1 MQIPGAPPPDN
12 TLAKMGA
19 KAATLG
25 LVGISAWACRQR
37 GRIPND
43 PDEDAEDLFRQGAEE
58 ELTKM
63 FGNAAASPW
72 AKMGIGAAIVGGTM
86 YIGAE
91 RMPELEPEDQPP
103 PAPLDPGQGRPP
115 LTLIQGGRTD
125 AA

>member
-1 MQIPGAPPPDN
+1 
-12 TLAKMGA
+12 MGA

-25 LVGISAWACRQR
+25 LVGIAAWACRQR
-37 GRIPND
+37 GRLPND

-58 ELTKM
+58 ELTRM
-63 FGNAAASPW
+63 FGSAAASPW

-91 RMPELEPEDQPP
+91 RDPEFAEPNEDAPP
-103 PAPLDPGQGRPP
+103 PGPVDPGGGRPP
-115 LTLIQGGRTD
+115 LTLIQGGRD